1 MNKVILMGRLT
12 RDPEVRY
19 TQTNNTLVAS
29 FSLAVNRRFARQGEE
44 RQADFINIVAWSK
57 TAINRPVAQDKEP
70 ETDFINVVLWNKQAE
85 NVAKYVTKGGQVAVE
100 GRIQTRSYENNEGKK
115 IFVTEV
121 IASNVE
127 FLQTKKNDTS
137 KTNEENTTEA
147 NDPYAEFGDSIT
159 TEQLDLP
166 F

>member
-1 MNKVILMGRLT
+1 MNKVVLIGRLS
-12 RDPEVRY
+12 REPELRHTTSGTPVC
-19 TQTNNTLVAS
+19 Q
-29 FSLAVNRRFARQGEE
+29 
-44 RQADFINIVAWSK
+44 INI
-57 TAINRPVAQDKEP
+57 AINRPVAQDKEP

-115 IFVTEV
+115 TFVTEV

-137 KTNEENTTEA
+137 KTSEENTTEA
-147 NDPYAEFGDSIT
+147 SDPYAEFGNSIT
-159 TEQLDLP
+159 VEQLDELSRRTVSDEELP

>member
-1 MNKVILMGRLT
+1 MNKVILIGRLS
-12 RDPEVRY
+12 REPELRHTTSGTPVC
-19 TQTNNTLVAS
+19 Q
-29 FSLAVNRRFARQGEE
+29 
-44 RQADFINIVAWSK
+44 INI
-57 TAINRPVAQDKEP
+57 AINRPVAQDKET

-85 NVAKYVTKGGQVAVE
+85 NVAKHVTKGGQVAVE

-115 IFVTEV
+115 TFITEV

-137 KTNEENTTEA
+137 KTNEENTSEA

>member
-1 MNKVILMGRLT
+1 MNKVMLIGRLS
-12 RDPEVRY
+12 REPELRHTTSGTPVC
-19 TQTNNTLVAS
+19 Q
-29 FSLAVNRRFARQGEE
+29 
-44 RQADFINIVAWSK
+44 INI
-57 TAINRPVAQDKEP
+57 AINRPVSQDKEP

-115 IFVTEV
+115 TFVTEV

-137 KTNEENTTEA
+137 NTKEESTTEA
-147 NDPYAEFGDSIT
+147 NDPYAEFGNSIT
-159 TEQLDLP
+159 VEQLDESSRSVVNPDDLP

>member
-1 MNKVILMGRLT
+1 MNKVILIGRLS
-12 RDPEVRY
+12 REPELRY
-19 TQTNNTLVAS
+19 TQSGTPVC
-29 FSLAVNRRFARQGEE
+29 Q
-44 RQADFINIVAWSK
+44 INI
-57 TAINRPVAQDKEP
+57 AINRPTAQDKEP

-115 IFVTEV
+115 TFVTEV

-127 FLQTKKNDTS
+127 FLQIKKNDTS

-147 NDPYAEFGDSIT
+147 TDPYAEFGNSIT
-159 TEQLDLP
+159 AEQLDLP

>member
-1 MNKVILMGRLT
+1 MNKVILIGRLS
-12 RDPEVRY
+12 REPELRHTTAGTPVC
-19 TQTNNTLVAS
+19 Q
-29 FSLAVNRRFARQGEE
+29 
-44 RQADFINIVAWSK
+44 INIS
-57 TAINRPVAQDKEP
+57 INRPVAQDKEP

-85 NVAKYVTKGGQVAVE
+85 NVAKYVPKGGQVAVE